1 MTENQGLVQE
11 IQTLMA
17 NEDKANKRQE
27 ELTNDFRTLEKSDIQ
42 IRNDIKHNVSK
53 IHKAKEAISE
63 IETKK
68 KKLVEENSQNEQILP
83 FKQKELS
90 DLAVLRVEKE
100 KEFEKLEMEVR
111 ERTEKL
117 RKDKESMESELNPL
131 IN

>member
-1 MTENQGLVQE
+1 
-11 IQTLMA
+11 MA

-27 ELTNDFRTLEKSDIQ
+27 DLTNDFRTLEKSDIQ

-53 IHKAKEAISE
+53 IHKAKEAIAE

-68 KKLVEENSQNEQILP
+68 KKLVEENSHNEQILP
-83 FKQKELS
+83 SKIKELS
-90 DLAVLRVEKE
+90 DLAVFRVEKE

-117 RKDKESMESELNPL
+117 RKDKETMESELNPL
-131 IN
+131 INQFNQIKNNIEIKK